1 MGKDVILSKED
12 FKQAMNE
19 AYQLGERNE
28 SKILVER
35 TNKILGKIKV
45 NERNG

>member
-1 MGKDVILSKED
+1 MSKEVILSKED

-28 SKILVER
+28 SKSWLKE
-35 TNKILGKIKV
+35 LIKSW
-45 NERNG
+45 EK